1 MYEYSYVLSF
11 SLGDFIVRLARVS
24 FRPRP
29 TPAKSTACTISSN
42 CPCQAILS
50 ACFFTGQHDRC
61 KRKLMPMPTMLM
73 LMLTP
78 MPLLPMPPMP
88 TPPIP
93 TPMLMLMLMPRTQS
107 DHTDVI
113 GARLDPSPPSFP
125 PRDGSQDS
133 TTDLQRYSPRPASR
147 QCGQV
152 ANDFPIAFAVAG
164 AITHPRP
171 VRAHSRC
178 PRRITL
184 RSVVL
189 V

>member
-42 CPCQAILS
+42 CPCQ
-50 ACFFTGQHDRC
+50 
-61 KRKLMPMPTMLM
+61 RKLMPMPTMLM